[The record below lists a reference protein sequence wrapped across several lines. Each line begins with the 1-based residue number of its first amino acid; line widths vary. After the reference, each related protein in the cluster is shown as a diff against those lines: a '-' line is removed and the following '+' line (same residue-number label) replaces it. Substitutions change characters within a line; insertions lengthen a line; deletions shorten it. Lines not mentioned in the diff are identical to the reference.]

1 MIVQQILSS
10 QQKKVKTVKLTPA
23 EPNENKEVNKQ
34 LILQQSEIVDQK
46 GEAKNLFSQ
55 SKPSRSK

>member
-1 MIVQQILSS
+1 
-10 QQKKVKTVKLTPA
+10 VKLTPA

-34 LILQQSEIVDQK
+34 IILQQSEIVDKK